1 MAATRIFD
9 FSWPVHEAGY
19 KWGECVPGTY
29 DPEEEGWYWPLVP
42 VDPHGCARRYEPLRQ
57 HGALFRTFAEVDT
70 NLWASKGIVAFAN
83 TYGLLGRP
91 PAGYRLQ
98 ASKELKA
105 PGSLIDDWDLVWVW
119 WKAIREMRDLVQ
131 LWDLLRA
138 RDHTQLKYYVRWEG
152 DKVVYDNH
160 PELPPGSLVSRDGL
174 RSVWVI
180 ASREERQ
187 DWFEYFTPGDVITPA
202 YYHLMASI
210 NVWLQGLADPR
221 LRWDEKQGR
230 PVSKIVPSSL
240 LGALW
245 LQFHQAVAGQKDYR
259 QCAVC
264 QSWFEISPRVNR
276 ASRLYCGDAC
286 RSQAY
291 RDRKKV
297 GQQGH
302 EEG

>member
-1 MAATRIFD
+1 V
-9 FSWPVHEAGY
+9 W
-19 KWGECVPGTY
+19 
-29 DPEEEGWYWPLVP
+29 
-42 VDPHGCARRYEPLRQ
+42 AR
-57 HGALFRTFAEVDT
+57 
-70 NLWASKGIVAFAN
+70 NGIVDFAN
-83 TYGLLGRP
+83 TYGLLGRS
-91 PAGYRLQ
+91 PAGYTRWL
-98 ASKELKA
+98 EV
-105 PGSLIDDWDLVWVW
+105 PEELIDDWDLHWVW
-119 WKAIREMRDLVQ
+119 SEAISEMRNLVQ

-138 RDHTQLKYYVRWEG
+138 RDHRRLKDHVRWEG
-152 DKVVYDNH
+152 DSVIYDNH
-160 PELPPGSLVSRDGL
+160 PELPAGS
-174 RSVWVI
+174 SVGHHGPQKVVVI
-180 ASREERQ
+180 ASRETRQ

-202 YYHLMASI
+202 QFHLMAGI
-210 NVWLQGLADPR
+210 NAWLQGLADPR

-245 LQFHQAVAGQKDYR
+245 LQLHQAVAGQKEYR

-264 QSWFEISPRVNR
+264 QGWFEISPKVSR
-276 ASRLYCGDAC
+276 ASRRYCSDAC